1 MVLTREEAGREAG
14 WRDLGSSAEDRNHAR
29 HEISLPAT
37 PPSRQC
43 PQRSWGPHNPTPIG
57 PFPDDCHFPCLWHV
71 DAGIL
76 EDSYEAQR
84 LSGRDYA
91 SIRKFLGQWLLTVDT
106 ACYSET
112 CRSDIDTIDTGEG
125 RWLHKTIELP
135 QYTTLQPGLKGH
147 WAQIWE
153 SITRFWHHRNL
164 EITACPSQ
172 QRSTMADAISIE
184 ETNRLRVSLGMKPLP
199 VPGGGPVFK
208 EAASEPAEEVG
219 STLESRQA
227 EGYDNYRRLQEEEE
241 AKRKRAAKAEAI
253 KKARDAAKRFSK
265 LEGKGLGDDEG
276 ELDAKSWLLKQ
287 KKRQK
292 EIDKARKREQELADA
307 EAAAEYT
314 AKDLAGVKV
323 GHELDTFEE
332 GEEQVLTLK
341 DTTIDENEEEGDE
354 LENLDLREREKL
366 NTKLELKKKKP
377 VYNPN
382 DIDDSGEK
390 SILAH
395 YDEEIDGKKG
405 KKFTLDGMGSTAEA
419 SIEGV
424 STKKVKA
431 KAFSLDIM
439 KDESKSDYLDIS
451 EIKVKKPKKK
461 KAKSTRQKAADEDD
475 IFPVVEPADTP
486 ADDGN
491 GMDLDQ
497 PVAVAKKRTYEDMSF
512 VDDDDLQASLAAQR
526 RNALKKRQKL
536 RPEELVQKIKE
547 ESATPAAEDDAPGGL
562 VIDETSEFVANLQK
576 PVAPEPKRRST
587 SRQAEAVTAMG
598 ADSDDEGD
606 IQMAQSYADIEDE
619 EDRQARL
626 NREESANADITETG
640 LEREATLDRGLGSTL
655 KLLKERGIIK
665 TEESGDLNA
674 IFRAK
679 QMFLA
684 EKQRREAEAEKK
696 ARSQRERDRA
706 TGRLDRMSAREKEDY
721 ARSQNNYR
729 DQQESRQLAEHFN
742 KEYKPNVELKYIDD
756 FGRSMNQKEAFKH
769 LSHQFHGKGSGKQKT
784 EKMLKKIEDEKRRE
798 AQSSLDGSMGGMSGA
813 TAQQLKKQ
821 RQAGVRLA

>member
-1 MVLTREEAGREAG
+1 
-14 WRDLGSSAEDRNHAR
+14 
-29 HEISLPAT
+29 
-37 PPSRQC
+37 
-43 PQRSWGPHNPTPIG
+43 
-57 PFPDDCHFPCLWHV
+57 
-71 DAGIL
+71 
-76 EDSYEAQR
+76 
-84 LSGRDYA
+84 
-91 SIRKFLGQWLLTVDT
+91 
-106 ACYSET
+106 
-112 CRSDIDTIDTGEG
+112 
-125 RWLHKTIELP
+125 
-135 QYTTLQPGLKGH
+135 
-147 WAQIWE
+147 
-153 SITRFWHHRNL
+153 
-164 EITACPSQ
+164 
-172 QRSTMADAISIE
+172 
-184 ETNRLRVSLGMKPLP
+184 MKPLP
-199 VPGGGPVFK
+199 VPGGGPIFK
-208 EAASEPAEEVG
+208 EATSEPAEEVG

-227 EGYDNYRRLQEEEE
+227 EGYDNYRKLQEAEE
-241 AKRKRAAKAEAI
+241 AKKKREAKAEAI

-265 LEGKGLGDDEG
+265 LEGKGLADDDG

-292 EIDKARKREQELADA
+292 EIEKARKKEQELADA

-323 GHELDTFEE
+323 GHELDTFDE

-366 NTKLELKKKKP
+366 NEKLELKKKKP

-382 DIDDSGEK
+382 DIDETGEK
-390 SILAH
+390 GILSH
-395 YDEEIDGKKG
+395 YDEEIEGKKG
-405 KKFTLDGMGSTAEA
+405 KRFTLDGMGSTTEA
-419 SIEGV
+419 NIEGI
-424 STKKVKA
+424 STKKIKPQ
-431 KAFSLDIM
+431 AFSLEIL
-439 KDESKSDYLDIS
+439 KDEPKSDYLDIS
-451 EIKVKKPKKK
+451 EIKIKKPKKK
-461 KAKSTRQKAADEDD
+461 KAKSTRQKAVDEED
-475 IFPVVEPADTP
+475 IFPAVDSTEAPTEDR
-486 ADDGN
+486 
-491 GMDLDQ
+491 MEIDQ
-497 PVAVAKKRTYEDMSF
+497 PTLAPKKRTYEDVSF
-512 VDDDDLQASLAAQR
+512 VDDDDLQASLASQR
-526 RNALKKRQKL
+526 RNAIKKRQRM
-536 RPEELVQKIKE
+536 RPEDLARQIAED
-547 ESATPAAEDDAPGGL
+547 SATPAPEDDEPGGL

-576 PVAPEPKRRST
+576 PVSVEPKAKRRST
-587 SRQAEAVTAMG
+587 SRQVENVTSME
-598 ADSDDEGD
+598 ADSDDDGD
-606 IQMAQSYADIEDE
+606 VNMGQSYAGIEDE

-626 NREESANADITETG
+626 KREESENADITETG

-684 EKQRREAEAEKK
+684 EKQRREAEAERK
-696 ARSQRERDRA
+696 ARTQRERDRT

-798 AQSSLDGSMGGMSGA
+798 AQSSLDGSQMGGMSGA